1 VCVSGNCTAGPLDR
15 FAPEMGGDDGA
26 SISTLYYTAHAP
38 RLSPAMSVSPAKRS
52 DLFRWRP
59 QLGTRSPRIFATRGL
74 VPLLGA
80 LLIVRVLFDDRSS
93 PDSHHTG
100 SLNLSGGIA
109 ALLIV
114 VAVGLLLRRRHGLWA
129 AILTSLWLCVW
140 TAIAVSTRGASTETL
155 REGVR
160 EASVVALAV
169 IVYNARGAV
178 TVPVA
183 TRLVQFMGVIP
194 ALLALYQL
202 VTNTGVD
209 IHGEIRSNGTFAH
222 PDSAAMFFAIA
233 TVASMWRY
241 LDNGRHR
248 SDVLLVAV
256 FAAALVSTLSIDGLA
271 TLVAMLVVLGV
282 LRGGSFRIKVAP
294 YLVAILVISAFFA
307 TPLGAQRVVDE
318 SSTSLATAERGEANT
333 SLDWRLHK
341 WKTLLP
347 EWEASP
353 IFGQGLGTTIT
364 TEAVPGNR
372 FAGKPPHNEYV
383 RYLVETGIIGLS
395 ILLGAVT
402 ILVRSLARRRRTPGT
417 LDTGTLN
424 APTLAIAIIVG
435 CLVNSLA
442 DNTLIY
448 SPTGYAAALIVVAV
462 LSMTRYRHEA
472 TSTVEHAG
480 ALGDR

>member
-1 VCVSGNCTAGPLDR
+1 MLA
-15 FAPEMGGDDGA
+15 
-26 SISTLYYTAHAP
+26 I
-38 RLSPAMSVSPAKRS
+38 
-52 DLFRWRP
+52 
-59 QLGTRSPRIFATRGL
+59 RGL
-74 VPLLGA
+74 VPFLGA
-80 LLIVRVLFDDRSS
+80 TLIVRVLFDDRSS
-93 PDSHHTG
+93 PDSHHSG

-109 ALLIV
+109 VLFIV
-114 VAVGLLLRRRHGLWA
+114 AATVLLLCRRQGLWA

-160 EASVVALAV
+160 EESVVALAV
-169 IVYNARGAV
+169 IVYNAYGAV
-178 TVPVA
+178 TVAVA
-183 TRLVQFMGVIP
+183 TRLVQCMGFIP
-194 ALLALYQL
+194 AVLALYQL

-233 TVASMWRY
+233 TVTSMWRY

-248 SDVLLVAV
+248 SDALLVAV
-256 FAAALVSTLSIDGLA
+256 FAAALISTLSIDGLA

-282 LRGGSFRIKVAP
+282 LCGGSFRIKVAP
-294 YLVAILVISAFFA
+294 YLVAVLAILAFFA
-307 TPLGAQRVVDE
+307 TPLGAQRVVNE

-347 EWEASP
+347 EWRESP
-353 IFGQGLGTTIT
+353 FLGQGLGTTIT
-364 TEAVPGNR
+364 TEAIPGNR

-383 RYLVETGIIGLS
+383 RYLVETGIIGLI

-402 ILVRSLARRRRTPGT
+402 VLIRSLARRRRTPGT
-417 LDTGTLN
+417 LDTVTLN
-424 APTLAIAIIVG
+424 APTLGIAIVVG

-448 SPTGYAAALIVVAV
+448 SPTDYAAALIVVAV
-462 LSMTRYRHEA
+462 LSMTRYRHDT
-472 TSTVEHAG
+472 TSTDSAIYMG
-480 ALGDR
+480 P